1 MVRFEKVSLKYDG
14 NQGNTQVLKNVTF
27 DLKKGSFNFLTGSS
41 GAGKSSLLKLMYLG
55 HKPSGGK
62 VEIFGEKIV
71 ALNRF
76 ELAILRRK
84 IGVVFQDFRLLNN
97 LSALENVALPLR
109 IAGAKPKQITQ
120 HVSELLSWVGL
131 SEKIDD
137 FPTALSDGEKQRVAI
152 ARAVIGRPNL
162 LLADEP
168 TGSIDSE
175 QGERIMHLFEELNK
189 IGTTTVIAT
198 HDNNLTS
205 KFGYPE
211 LQLVNGSIEKKKPN
225 F

>member
-1 MVRFEKVSLKYDG
+1 MVRFEKVSLKYKG
-14 NQGNTQVLKNVTF
+14 HQGDTEVLKDVTF
-27 DLKKGSFNFLTGSS
+27 ELKKASFHFLTGSS

-55 HKPSGGK
+55 HKPSRGK
-62 VEIFGEKIV
+62 IRLFGENTED
-71 ALNRF
+71 LNRL
-76 ELAILRRK
+76 ELSLLRRK

-109 IAGAKPKQITQ
+109 IAGAKPKQVLH

-131 SEKIDD
+131 SNKIDD
-137 FPTALSDGEKQRVAI
+137 FPSALSDGEKQRVAI

-175 QGERIMHLFEELNK
+175 QGIRIMHLFEELNK
-189 IGTTTVIAT
+189 IGTTTIIAT
-198 HDNNLTS
+198 HDKTLTS
-205 KFGYPE
+205 KYNYP
-211 LQLVNGSIEKKKPN
+211 QLNLIDGSVEKKIQ